1 MVQGDRVTTVNGKM
15 EVGTVATQVEVTGTP
30 LLNAVDTTS
39 GYVLATQA
47 INNTPLGTGSF
58 TRLAI
63 LSPGLSA
70 DFMNTS
76 RSNAGFGNQ
85 RYGPTDSAIRAIA
98 PGVEHLVLYLRRRHA
113 RAALQLVREKLQ
125 RRAQRQLRQH
135 GLLSEHAF
143 GLHQLE
149 LVERPPHDYGR
160 LQLRVLPTQHRQ

>member
-113 RAALQLVREKLQ
+113 CAGPCNSFAKSFSVGPSGNFANTGFYQNM
-125 RRAQRQLRQH
+125 
-135 GLLSEHAF
+135 LS
-143 GLHQLE
+143 GSTNLN
-149 LVERPPHDYGR
+149 
-160 LQLRVLPTQHRQ
+160 